1 MKKFLFVF
9 GVFCLLAMAGCRQAL
24 EVVREVPVEV
34 PRVETVVRTDTVR
47 EVRFVETD
55 RVIDSATGDT
65 VRVVVR
71 EWRDRYH
78 AVRDT
83 VGDSVPVV
91 VEVRETVK
99 EEVSARVPWYREPWF
114 VCMVTLALCALLAWS
129 VGRR

>member
-1 MKKFLFVF
+1 MKKFLLVF
-9 GVFCLLAMAGCRQAL
+9 GFFCLLAMAGCRQAL

-78 AVRDT
+78 AVHDT
-83 VGDSVPVV
+83 VRDSVPVV

-99 EEVSARVPWYREPWF
+99 EEVSARVPWYQRPWF
-114 VCMVTLALCALLAWS
+114 VVVVTLLLCALLAWG
-129 VGRR
+129 VKE